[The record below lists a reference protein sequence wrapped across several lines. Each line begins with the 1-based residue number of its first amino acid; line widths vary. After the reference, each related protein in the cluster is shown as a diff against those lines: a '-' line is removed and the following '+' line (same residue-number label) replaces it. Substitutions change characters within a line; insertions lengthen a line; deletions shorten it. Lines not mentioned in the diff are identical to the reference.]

1 MYSFRVST
9 LRGLYHSESINFYR
23 YFHCYCKC
31 FFHFLHLLII
41 PITHFNQLLLICWQF
56 FQNAKHFMI
65 SLPEKRNKLLLYYRR
80 FFFLFFVTVI
90 WKVRYFSIVKIIK
103 FEIQTAFR
111 TVNWTFFNHTFIKNN
126 CFTAIRT
133 AYFIK
138 LVAVEIKIIVI
149 CLLYTSPSPRDT
161 R

>member
-9 LRGLYHSESINFYR
+9 LRGLYHRESLNFYR

-103 FEIQTAFR
+103 FEIQTAF
-111 TVNWTFFNHTFIKNN
+111 I
-126 CFTAIRT
+126 TACHRT
-133 AYFIK
+133 AYFRFTDPCGERQEQDVLPLRKETPIPVK
-138 LVAVEIKIIVI
+138 WE
-149 CLLYTSPSPRDT
+149 
-161 R
+161 